1 MTEKEKMLC
10 GEFYDTRD
18 MEPRRLSSN
27 AKDPMRVYN
36 SLPAE
41 KMFVEPGV

>member
-18 MEPRRLSSN
+18 MELGRLSSN
-27 AKDPMRVYN
+27 AKDLMRVYN

-41 KMFVEPGV
+41 KMFVEARV